1 MYTRSRI
8 KRSCVR
14 KPITDN
20 SDEETHT
27 PFNNDSLRKTVF
39 ENNNQLIG
47 ELHFSNKYTSNEIP
61 STGTS
66 NPKSIF

>member
-20 SDEETHT
+20 SDDETHAS
-27 PFNNDSLRKTVF
+27 FNNDISKKSIY
-39 ENNNQLIG
+39 ENNNTSIDQLYC
-47 ELHFSNKYTSNEIP
+47 SKKYTSNESP
-61 STGTS
+61 PTGTI
-66 NPKSIF
+66 KL

>member
-20 SDEETHT
+20 SDEETHRA
-27 PFNNDSLRKTVF
+27 FNKDMLRKAVC

-47 ELHFSNKYTSNEIP
+47 ELHFSNKYTSNGSP
-61 STGTS
+61 STGT
-66 NPKSIF
+66 N